1 MEAENLF
8 TYLSLQKHTQNTI
21 RSYTFIIDRYLKQH
35 PEAWQ
40 YGYKEIMDYFK
51 QRLLNGKNRSG
62 IILLQAG
69 IKKYYDYLLHTGIIY
84 YHPCRTICIKK
95 QSKNIIH
102 RYLFTN
108 QELSLLLKRAERYEV
123 LKYRNKFLISLLIY
137 QGLTLSEVIQLKTSD
152 IDLDEVTINIKA
164 SPTVNKRILNLKP
177 NQLFLLDKYLRLS
190 RSKLIKT
197 DTDALLLNKL
207 GNPIKGDDVQ
217 YLVETFKYLF
227 PDRKLNLQTIRQSV
241 IANWLNSYQI
251 PLEDVQ
257 LLAGHK
263 RPSATLKYQLPNMQQ
278 AVNTLNAH
286 FPI

>member
-1 MEAENLF
+1 MEAQNLI
-8 TYLSLQKHTQNTI
+8 TYLRLQKHTQNTI
-21 RSYTFIIDRYLKQH
+21 KSYTFIIDRYLKQH
-35 PEAWQ
+35 PDACQ

-62 IILLQAG
+62 VILLQAG

-84 YHPCRTICIKK
+84 YHPCRNICIKK
-95 QSKNIIH
+95 RNKNIVH
-102 RYLFTN
+102 RDLFTN
-108 QELSLLLKRAERYEV
+108 QELSLLLKREERYAV
-123 LKYRNKFLISLLIY
+123 LKYRNKLLISLLIY
-137 QGLTLSEVIQLKTSD
+137 QGLTLAEVIQLKTTD
-152 IDLDEVTINIKA
+152 IDLDEATINIRASVTIN
-164 SPTVNKRILNLKP
+164 KRVLNLKP
-177 NQLFLLDKYLRLS
+177 RQLILFDKYLRLS
-190 RSKLIKT
+190 RNKLIKT
-197 DTDALLLNKL
+197 DTNALLLNKL
-207 GNPIKGDDVQ
+207 GNPIKADDVQ
-217 YLVETFKYLF
+217 YLVETFRYLF